1 MAMSPQKKSA
11 ARPIAKK
18 VSKKAS
24 RVVSRKV
31 SAKTSPKLLKKAAK
45 KPSPPGHLSLLTEEM
60 IKAIGAG
67 IYLVQKGKFVFA
79 SPRYEK
85 LTGYPAKD
93 LIGRNLL
100 DYIHPDDRPVV
111 QSRLKKQNQDP
122 YEYRLIRKDG
132 ETVWFLETS
141 GPVVYQGSKA
151 LQGSVMEITRYKQ
164 TGESIDLKEER
175 YNTILQDIA
184 DNYYEIDLNGNF
196 TFVNDALVRHIGY
209 SQKELIG
216 MNYRRYCDGPTA
228 KKMKELFYRIY
239 KTGKPFSRFEAHFII
254 KDGSKRV
261 AEVSGT
267 LIRDQQGKPVGFRGV
282 SRDITEQKQAQM
294 ALRRSDERFKSLFD
308 HSVDGVFIHD
318 FEGKFMDL
326 NQSALDKLGYDRDEM
341 MSLTFASLIDEE
353 QIEKAA
359 RIMNEVVRTGT
370 QQQPAEFRLRRKDGS
385 YVDIETMSSI
395 IYREGK
401 PYAII
406 GISRD
411 LTERKKME
419 EKLHKSEER
428 YRTILEDIDECYF
441 ETDLKGNITFGNNAQ
456 CRDLGYTLD
465 ELKGLY
471 FKQYTDESIIQKT
484 RDIFA
489 NVYKTGQPARYE
501 GAYINK
507 SGMKYHSEVFVS
519 LMRDS
524 RGTPIGFRGLS
535 RNISDRKKMEDALRK
550 SEERYRTTL
559 EDMDEGYGELDL
571 SGTWTFV
578 NNAGARNIGYKPE
591 ELIGT
596 NYRQVTDEVSAKKM
610 FDLFSDVYKTG
621 QPFKSQEVEFISKQG
636 NRRIIEI
643 SGALIRDEKGN
654 AVGFKGLSRDITERK
669 WAEEALL
676 QSEAKYFS
684 IIEAID
690 EAYFETDLTGVI
702 TFANDKTC
710 RDLGYTREELLRMS
724 NRDLQDEANTRKTYE
739 AFNKVYET
747 GLPNKYFHYE
757 AIRKDGEKAVFE
769 MSISLM
775 RDANGSPIGFRGL
788 SRDITE
794 RQKIEDALRQSEEK
808 YRTIIETIEDGYVE
822 VDLTGNWTFVN
833 NVICGHMKYSRE
845 ELVGM
850 DFRKLHTERSAERSL
865 KAFEEVFQTGKP
877 LKSLEIE
884 GVRKDGTIGDYELS
898 VSLMRD
904 AQRQPVGFRCL
915 SRDITERKKME
926 DELRRSEEKY
936 RTIIETI
943 QDGYLEIDLGNHYTF
958 VNDVVSEHLGYSRE
972 ELIGMDGRKVQNEE
986 SFKKTRK
993 VFIEI
998 LKTGK
1003 PVKAMELDLVRKD
1016 GTRGVYELSIS
1027 LIRDASGQPTGF
1039 RCVSRDIT
1047 ERKKIENALR
1057 ASEERSRTIIAT
1069 IPDPYIERD
1078 LQGKAVYVND
1088 AYVALTGYSAEE
1100 LRNADFNYNQYMDV
1114 KNAEIVSSTYDTII
1128 KTGLTMKNIDLEI
1141 ITKSGERRQVN
1152 LSSSLIRDPQ
1162 GKPTGVQSIIRDIT
1176 EKRKAEEL
1184 IRKSEQSLREYSE
1197 TLELR
1202 VRERTTELEKAKF
1215 AAEAASRTKSDFLA
1229 NISHEFQT
1237 PLNAVIGFTK
1247 VLQDRMF
1254 GELNEKQE
1262 EFVRYIADAGAS
1274 LSKIITEILD
1284 MTRAAS
1290 KSVKLNLS
1298 SVSVVDALSKTTRL
1312 LAPQMEEKHQVL
1324 TVDVDLDADVSIEAD
1339 EQKIQQVLFH
1349 VLSNAVKYNTDGG
1362 AVNIRA
1368 IKTRHEISGREGVS
1382 IAITDTGTGIKAED
1396 IPKLFQT
1403 FSTLESPYTRTGKGI
1418 GMGLSLARQLL
1429 ELHGGDI
1436 SVKSEYGSGSCF
1448 TIFLPLKQTGSME

>member
-1 MAMSPQKKSA
+1 MW
-11 ARPIAKK
+11 
-18 VSKKAS
+18 
-24 RVVSRKV
+24 
-31 SAKTSPKLLKKAAK
+31 L
-45 KPSPPGHLSLLTEEM
+45 
-60 IKAIGAG
+60 
-67 IYLVQKGKFVFA
+67 
-79 SPRYEK
+79 
-85 LTGYPAKD
+85 
-93 LIGRNLL
+93 
-100 DYIHPDDRPVV
+100 
-111 QSRLKKQNQDP
+111 
-122 YEYRLIRKDG
+122 
-132 ETVWFLETS
+132 LETS
-141 GPVVYQGSKA
+141 GPVVYQGTKA
-151 LQGSVMEITRYKQ
+151 LQGSVMDITRYKQ
-164 TGESIDLKEER
+164 TEESIGLKEER
-175 YNTILQDIA
+175 YSTILQDVA

-209 SQKELIG
+209 SKEELIG
-216 MNYRRYCDGPTA
+216 MNYRRYCDAPTA

-261 AEVSGT
+261 AEVSGA
-267 LIRDQQGKPVGFRGV
+267 LIRDKQGKPVGFRGV
-282 SRDITEQKQAQM
+282 SRDITEHKKAQM
-294 ALRRSDERFKSLFD
+294 ALRRSDERYKSLFD

-318 FEGKFMDL
+318 FEGRFMDL

-359 RIMNEVVRTGT
+359 RIMDEIVRTGT

-419 EKLHKSEER
+419 EE
-428 YRTILEDIDECYF
+428 
-441 ETDLKGNITFGNNAQ
+441 
-456 CRDLGYTLD
+456 
-465 ELKGLY
+465 
-471 FKQYTDESIIQKT
+471 
-484 RDIFA
+484 
-489 NVYKTGQPARYE
+489 
-501 GAYINK
+501 
-507 SGMKYHSEVFVS
+507 
-519 LMRDS
+519 
-524 RGTPIGFRGLS
+524 
-535 RNISDRKKMEDALRK
+535 LRK

-559 EDMDEGYGELDL
+559 DEMDEGYGELDL
-571 SGTWTFV
+571 KGTWTFV
-578 NNAGARNIGYKPE
+578 NNAGSRNIGYKPE

-610 FDLFSDVYKTG
+610 FDLFNEVYNTG
-621 QPFKSQEVEFISKQG
+621 QPFKSQEVEFITKQG
-636 NRRIIEI
+636 NRRIVEI
-643 SGALIRDEKGN
+643 SGALIRDEKGKP
-654 AVGFKGLSRDITERK
+654 VGFKGLSRDITERK

-676 QSEAKYFS
+676 QSEAKYVS
-684 IIEAID
+684 IIESID

-710 RDLGYTREELLRMS
+710 RDLGYSRDELLRMS
-724 NRDLQDEANTRKTYE
+724 NRQIQDEVNAQKSYA

-747 GLPNKYFHYE
+747 GLPVKDFQYE
-757 AIRKDGEKAVFE
+757 AICKDGTKAVFE

-775 RDANGSPIGFRGL
+775 RNANGNPIGFRGL

-794 RQKIEDALRQSEEK
+794 RKKIED
-808 YRTIIETIEDGYVE
+808 
-822 VDLTGNWTFVN
+822 
-833 NVICGHMKYSRE
+833 
-845 ELVGM
+845 
-850 DFRKLHTERSAERSL
+850 
-865 KAFEEVFQTGKP
+865 
-877 LKSLEIE
+877 
-884 GVRKDGTIGDYELS
+884 
-898 VSLMRD
+898 
-904 AQRQPVGFRCL
+904 
-915 SRDITERKKME
+915 
-926 DELRRSEEKY
+926 
-936 RTIIETI
+936 
-943 QDGYLEIDLGNHYTF
+943 
-958 VNDVVSEHLGYSRE
+958 
-972 ELIGMDGRKVQNEE
+972 
-986 SFKKTRK
+986 
-993 VFIEI
+993 
-998 LKTGK
+998 
-1003 PVKAMELDLVRKD
+1003 
-1016 GTRGVYELSIS
+1016 
-1027 LIRDASGQPTGF
+1027 
-1039 RCVSRDIT
+1039 
-1047 ERKKIENALR
+1047 ALR

-1088 AYVALTGYSAEE
+1088 AYVAMTGYSAEE
-1100 LRNADFNYNQYMDV
+1100 LRNADFSYNQYMDA
-1114 KNAEIVSSTYDTII
+1114 KNAEIVLNTYDTII

-1141 ITKSGERRQVN
+1141 ITKSGEKRQVN
-1152 LSSSLIRDPQ
+1152 LSSSLIWDPQ

-1176 EKRKAEEL
+1176 EKKKAEEL

-1202 VRERTTELEKAKF
+1202 VRERTAELEKAKF

-1284 MTRAAS
+1284 VTRAAS

-1298 SVSVVDALSKTTRL
+1298 SVSVVDALSKATRL

-1324 TVDVDLDADVSIEAD
+1324 TVDVALDADVSIEAD

-1368 IKTRHEISGREGVS
+1368 IKTNHEISGREGVS
-1382 IAITDTGTGIKAED
+1382 IAIADTGTGIKAED

-1448 TIFLPLKQTGSME
+1448 TIFLPLQQKQTGSME